1 MSDVPSYDC
10 LPFSWTWVW
19 AKLSNDSFFFEMHS
33 LQLSSF
39 PWVVV
44 QYMEVLRG
52 RTCTCGRVRA
62 CKLTNWLQPEL
73 MCVAGRGHFFKR
85 LWILK
90 IIFLAEDKL
99 AGLAVIYVVRGGQW
113 MGETECNRGGGCA
126 SLPLSIQEIYAALPA
141 EPWYAPSPLVFSWSI
156 SPGLQSCPNIFMLE
170 LQNLPLQES
179 LHSLTRQL
187 THLSTHHRSC
197 LFVGL
202 SSPL

>member
-1 MSDVPSYDC
+1 MIAC
-10 LPFSWTWVW
+10 LSLEPECEQNSQTILFSLRCILCNSVHFLGWWFSTG
-19 AKLSNDSFFFEMHS
+19 K
-33 LQLSSF
+33 SS
-39 PWVVV
+39 
-44 QYMEVLRG
+44 EEELALAAE
-52 RTCTCGRVRA
+52 RA
-62 CKLTNWLQPEL
+62 CKLTNWPQPEL